1 MSEEKLT
8 LKKYLIKHRITQA
21 DFCRKFNINKSQLSR
36 YLAGDVGFGKAV
48 INRILEA
55 TGDEMNYDTL
65 YYPTDIPKI
74 FKKRLKRLE
83 Y

>member
-8 LKKYLIKHRITQA
+8 LKKYLIKHRMTQSE
-21 DFCRKFNINKSQLSR
+21 FCRKTNMHKSVISR
-36 YLAGDVGFGKAV
+36 YLRGKLGFGPKV
-48 INRILEA
+48 VNNILA
-55 TGDEMNYDTL
+55 ITGDEMSYDTL

-74 FKKRLKRLE
+74 YKKRMKKFE